1 MIYVKKAIEDG
12 RKHVRFQCSRAKKK
26 EREWRMGGRKQKYIR
41 QHVHTKENHDTIIIF
56 GAKTKIN
63 ALLAWSYL
71 ADVSIEEI
79 FFHFFFFVH
88 APAKYWRN
96 KNL

>member
-1 MIYVKKAIEDG
+1 MDENTFVFNAAEQK
-12 RKHVRFQCSRAKKK
+12 RKS
-26 EREWRMGGRKQKYIR
+26 ESEEWGGGRKQKYIR

-79 FFHFFFFVH
+79 FFHFFFVH